1 MDGQLDG
8 ALPSSLRRGSSAHFL
23 RSHPALIAL
32 LNMTDLDLPTAEMT
46 EQDLIRTAQ
55 QALSRCNWVVGKC
68 AADWTQRYARGRT
81 DADFAQLVGLS
92 ADQVYQRRR
101 VWETFGDVYAD
112 YPSLRWSHFY
122 VSLTWDDA
130 PECLQWAD
138 ENGAT
143 VAEMRAWRRALRGE
157 DLTETAEVSPLGDDP
172 AMARLAAMPAD
183 VREPIDDDDE
193 RSRARSDRRD
203 ASDSSDDDVPF
214 ASGSVTS
221 AHREIAAGDDEYA
234 PFRKDAA
241 SPPPKSSSEDE
252 PASEKPSG
260 QIAKRVISTLE
271 RVVSI
276 LTPQIVASFRTLPE
290 RDRIRLAQAVSTL
303 AERVAQLEPQES
315 VAR

>member
-1 MDGQLDG
+1 LRTHPTLFLD
-8 ALPSSLRRGSSAHFL
+8 
-23 RSHPALIAL
+23 
-32 LNMTDLDLPTAEMT
+32 MTDLDLPTAEMT

-55 QALSRCNWVVGKC
+55 LALSRCNWVVGKC

-81 DADFAQLVGLS
+81 DSDFAQLVGLS

-130 PECLQWAD
+130 PECLQWSD

-157 DLTETAEVSPLGDDP
+157 DLSEVADESALGDDP
-172 AMARLAAMPAD
+172 SMGRLTALPAD
-183 VREPIDDDDE
+183 VREPWDE
-193 RSRARSDRRD
+193 DGQGSGSRNERRE
-203 ASDSSDDDVPF
+203 SSDDDVPF
-214 ASGSVTS
+214 VSGSVTS
-221 AHREIAAGDDEYA
+221 ANRETTAGDGDYA

-241 SPPPKSSSEDE
+241 SPPPKSSGDDE
-252 PASEKPSG
+252 SASERPAG

-276 LTPQIVASFRTLPE
+276 MTPQIVASFRTLPE

-303 AERVAQLEPQES
+303 AERVATLDPQEAS
-315 VAR
+315 AS

>member
-1 MDGQLDG
+1 
-8 ALPSSLRRGSSAHFL
+8 
-23 RSHPALIAL
+23 
-32 LNMTDLDLPTAEMT
+32 MTELDLPNAEMT
-46 EQDLIRTAQ
+46 EHDLIRTAQ

-157 DLTETAEVSPLGDDP
+157 DLTEAAEFSPLGDDP
-172 AMARLAAMPAD
+172 SMSRLAAMPAD
-183 VREPIDDDDE
+183 VREPRDEDDAPAGIQRE
-193 RSRARSDRRD
+193 RRD
-203 ASDSSDDDVPF
+203 APDGSENEVPF
-214 ASGSVTS
+214 VSGSVTS
-221 AHREIAAGDDEYA
+221 AHREIAPGEDDYA
-234 PFRKDAA
+234 PFRKDAG

-252 PASEKPSG
+252 PASERPAG

-271 RVVSI
+271 RMVSI
-276 LTPQIVASFRTLPE
+276 LTPQIVAAFRTLPE
-290 RDRIRLAQAVSTL
+290 RDRTRLVQAIATL
-303 AERVAQLEPQES
+303 SDRVAMLETQD
-315 VAR
+315 AR

>member
-1 MDGQLDG
+1 
-8 ALPSSLRRGSSAHFL
+8 
-23 RSHPALIAL
+23 
-32 LNMTDLDLPTAEMT
+32 MTDLDLPTAEMT

-68 AADWTQRYARGRT
+68 AADWTQRYSRGRT

-112 YPSLRWSHFY
+112 YTSLRWSHFY

-157 DLTETAEVSPLGDDP
+157 DLSEVAEESALGDDP
-172 AMARLAAMPAD
+172 AMGRLTALPAD
-183 VREPIDDDDE
+183 VREP
-193 RSRARSDRRD
+193 RD
-203 ASDSSDDDVPF
+203 ADGDGFGRGSERRDSSDDDDVPF
-214 ASGSVTS
+214 VSGSVTS
-221 AHREIAAGDDEYA
+221 ANRETPAGDGEYA

-252 PASEKPSG
+252 AASERPAG

-276 LTPQIVASFRTLPE
+276 MTPQIVASFRTLPE
-290 RDRIRLAQAVSTL
+290 RDRIRLTQAVAQL
-303 AERVAQLEPQES
+303 AERVTALEPQEAS
-315 VAR
+315 AR